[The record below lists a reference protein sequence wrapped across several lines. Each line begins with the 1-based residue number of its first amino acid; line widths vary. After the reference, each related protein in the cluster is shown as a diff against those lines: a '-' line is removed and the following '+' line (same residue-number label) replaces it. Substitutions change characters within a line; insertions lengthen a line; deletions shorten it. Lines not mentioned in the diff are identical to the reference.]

1 MPSRWWRF
9 PEVIEIGRVALW
21 CQCITFALSGW
32 IVLNN
37 MMMQTIGKTLP
48 ATVLAAS
55 RQGLFFIPAL
65 LILPAFLDLFGI
77 QMAQAAADVCTFVIT
92 TVIYFHVMRQMD
104 HEMYNH
110 AAAERM
116 VGK

>member
-1 MPSRWWRF
+1 M
-9 PEVIEIGRVALW
+9 ALW

-65 LILPAFLDLFGI
+65 LILPALLDLFGI
-77 QMAQAAADVCTFVIT
+77 QMAQAAADVCTFAIT
-92 TVIYFHVMRQMD
+92 TVIYLHVMKQMD

-116 VGK
+116 AGK